1 MNIKQILDEISN
13 EPGKNQK
20 MVILGKYADNELL
33 KRELKFNTDYYRIVD
48 LTQLELEPNEEEK
61 KQEMFEMGM

>member
-33 KRELKFNTDYYRIVD
+33 KRVLYMANSGRVKFYI
-48 LTQLELEPNEEEK
+48 
-61 KQEMFEMGM
+61 KQIPEYVS